1 VPRPVTILCANL
13 KGNLGDYA
21 ILEVMGQR
29 LVHRHPGIEV
39 RFFHHANKPVD
50 PERYPVFLDECS
62 VPLTDMG
69 AAPYY
74 TRPGWFRLASRVP
87 GTDGLASRIHNRLID
102 RVSRKLCHEQAF
114 VEALSDSSLVL
125 FAGGSQWGKA
135 NLNLNMF
142 AQLACAQRLTRVAT
156 FPFGISQAAFDC
168 NGPATLAAMLSRMTP
183 PIPVRDVIS
192 HRLLAAA
199 GLDTVPVADCVF
211 TAGDL
216 VSDRSRP
223 GAPRSR
229 VVYVAVTRS
238 GATTPER
245 LVALFG
251 RLRAAGFEPVL
262 FSSCEVEDRPLA
274 DAVQAL
280 SDEVFVAPHS
290 WKEAVALFAGA
301 AFVITNRLHCLIF
314 SALAGTAVVPVGN
327 RQKARAYAEDA
338 GLDFAPGE
346 IDAITTEAIVHY
358 AGTLDTERARQVAFR
373 ASSAAR
379 TAVVIDKVCDL
390 VDGTPRNPG

>member
-1 VPRPVTILCANL
+1 MPRPVTILCANL

-21 ILEVMGQR
+21 ILEVMGR
-29 LVHRHPGIEV
+29 SLVRRHPGIEV

-50 PERYPVFLDECS
+50 PERYPVFLEECS

-74 TRPGWFRLASRVP
+74 TRPSWFRLASRVP
-87 GTDGLASRIHNRLID
+87 GTDGLATRIHNRLIE
-102 RVSRKLCHEQAF
+102 RVTRKLCHDHGF
-114 VEALSDSSLVL
+114 VEALRDSSLVL

-142 AQLACAQRLTRVAT
+142 AQLACASQHNRVAA

-168 NGPATLAAMLSRMTP
+168 NGPETLGDMLSRLAP
-183 PIPVRDVIS
+183 PIPVRDAIS
-192 HRLLAAA
+192 QRLLADA
-199 GLDTVPVADCVF
+199 GLETVAVSDCVF

-216 VSDRSRP
+216 VNGPKPGSDRART
-223 GAPRSR
+223 
-229 VVYVAVTRS
+229 VYVAVTRS
-238 GATTPER
+238 GATTPAAV
-245 LVALFG
+245 VALFE

-262 FSSCEVEDRPLA
+262 FSSCEAEDRPLA
-274 DAVQAL
+274 DGVTAL
-280 SDEVFVAPHS
+280 ADVTFVAPRS
-290 WKEAVALFAGA
+290 WKKAVDLFSEA

-338 GLDFAPGE
+338 GLDFAPAEVDAITSDAISGFVDTLDTVRARQATYRDASAAKTGRV
-346 IDAITTEAIVHY
+346 IDAI
-358 AGTLDTERARQVAFR
+358 
-373 ASSAAR
+373 
-379 TAVVIDKVCDL
+379 CDL
-390 VDGTPRNPG
+390 ADG

>member
-1 VPRPVTILCANL
+1 MPRPVTILCANL

-21 ILEVMGQR
+21 ILEVMGR
-29 LVHRHPGIEV
+29 SLARRHPGIEV

-50 PERYPVFLDECS
+50 PLRYPVFVDECS

-69 AAPYY
+69 VAPHY
-74 TRPGWFRLASRVP
+74 TRPKWFRLASRLP
-87 GTDGLASRIHNRLID
+87 GTGRLAPRIHNRLID
-102 RVSRKLCHEQAF
+102 STTRRLCLEQTF
-114 VEALSDSSLVL
+114 VEALRDSSLVL

-142 AQLACAQRLTRVAT
+142 AQLGCAQRHNRVAA

-168 NGPATLAAMLSRMTP
+168 NGPAALAAMLARLTP

-199 GLDTVPVADCVF
+199 GLDTVAVSDCVF

-216 VSDRSRP
+216 VADCLRPAPSRSHT
-223 GAPRSR
+223 
-229 VVYVAVTRS
+229 VYVAVTRS

-245 LVALFG
+245 VVALFA
-251 RLRAAGFEPVL
+251 RLRAAGFDPVL
-262 FSSCEVEDRPLA
+262 FSSCEAEDLPLA
-274 DAVQAL
+274 HGVAAI
-280 SDEVFVAPHS
+280 SDETFVAPAS
-290 WKEAVALFAGA
+290 WKTAVTLFSEA

-314 SALAGTAVVPVGN
+314 SALAGTAVVPLAN

-338 GLDFAPGE
+338 GLDFAPAS
-346 IDAITTEAIVHY
+346 IDAITTGAISAFVE
-358 AGTLDTERARQVAFR
+358 TLDSVRARQAAYR
-373 ASSAAR
+373 ETSAAN
-379 TAVVIDKVCDL
+379 TGAVIDALCDL
-390 VDGTPRNPG
+390 VER